1 MKSIT
6 ENKLIPALSRLV
18 ANECANHLDGMCLPK
33 DKPCNWYETDIN
45 PDTGARYPFGDKGIT
60 CPYFLKAVLP
70 GNKRL
75 ETLYFAFLD
84 DYDGKRSLNIVTDYC
99 KRCGAPI
106 VKASNRQK
114 YCASCREDARRRTKA
129 RWEREN
135 YAKQNHARE
144 RGSSVDI

>member
-75 ETLYFAFLD
+75 EALYFAFLD
-84 DYDGKRSLNIVTDYC
+84 DYDSKRSLNIVTDCC

-114 YCASCREDARRRTKA
+114 YCAKCSKVEYNKKKA
-129 RWEREN
+129 
-135 YAKQNHARE
+135 ALMRE
-144 RGSSVDI
+144 RRSNQEGINVTF